1 MPPHVEWPAMTE
13 KRPAR
18 YEKIADYLRSLVR
31 QAAPG
36 DRLPSEAELCERF
49 DVSRMTARQAVQL
62 IAAEGGIERRR
73 GAGTFVRSRPV
84 PRDLGSPLSF
94 SGSMR
99 ARGMKTSSETLHW
112 GEVVPS
118 EEECR
123 ELGLDAEDVVY
134 ALERVRLADGT
145 PMAIERAV
153 MPADLATSL
162 QDGFE
167 HGSLHEAFRGIGR
180 VPAEAHAEVSAR
192 RATRRERELLGLP
205 QGGIII
211 SERRTI
217 YDHDGEPLERTE
229 TRYVASRYVF
239 RAVLRGGGH
248 GA

>member
-1 MPPHVEWPAMTE
+1 MTDR
-13 KRPAR
+13 RPAR
-18 YEKIADYLRSLVR
+18 YEQIADYLRSLVA
-31 QAAPG
+31 QAASG

-49 DVSRMTARQAVQL
+49 GVSRMTARQAVQL
-62 IAAEGGIERRR
+62 VAADGGIERRR

-99 ARGMKTSSETLHW
+99 ARGMTSSSETLYW

-118 EEECR
+118 EDESR
-123 ELGLDAEDVVY
+123 ELGLEAGDLAY

-153 MPADLATSL
+153 MATDLAASL
-162 QDGFE
+162 QSGFE
-167 HGSLHEAFRGIGR
+167 HGSLHDAFRRIGR
-180 VPAEAHAEVSAR
+180 MPTEAHAEVSAR

-205 QGGIII
+205 QSGIIM

-217 YDHDGEPLERTE
+217 YDREGAPLERTE
-229 TRYVASRYVF
+229 TRYVASRYTF
-239 RAVLRGGGH
+239 RAVLRSKGDGG
-248 GA
+248 